1 MRPRILSV
9 LVALLLGI
17 VEAFGS
23 HQVIVRLENKKEN
36 KERKEIKEIVKFMGG
51 RVLDQI
57 PEKDLYLVELPDRLP
72 EKARIAGVHSW
83 ETNRVVRKLNSVHGI
98 IFNASN
104 LTPQWYDGQP
114 ALTRIGRPAAELIS
128 TGRGVVVADIN
139 SGFDYAHPALAGS
152 FTSGYDFVLGRPY
165 TISPAALDQSDVA
178 FLDQSD
184 VAFLDQSDV
193 AFLDAALSLAGVDSL
208 TANYIHASGV
218 TAVSGSQLGPQV
230 NQSAYSHAT
239 LCAGIIH
246 SIAPDS
252 MIMPLRAFDDSGNTD
267 LFSLAKAIDFAI
279 ANHAHVIN
287 MSFGL
292 DADSDTVHNEILAAQ
307 AAGILI
313 IASAGNANSSAPQ
326 YPAAYSGVLS
336 VAATDNADLKAT
348 FSNYGTNVDV
358 SAPGV
363 NVISSFPGG
372 YYAAISGTSFAAPIV
387 AAEAALVLQLQKN
400 PATVIPQSTVDI
412 NASNPYYAGALG
424 TGRIN
429 LSQAV
434 GGR

>member
-1 MRPRILSV
+1 MSV
-9 LVALLLGI
+9 LFSPWETIQMKARAVSFLFVLLMGVAQ
-17 VEAFGS
+17 AFAGT
-23 HQVIVRLENKKEN
+23 QQI
-36 KERKEIKEIVKFMGG
+36 IVKLEHRINIKDVAKVMGG
-51 RVLDQI
+51 RLLDQI
-57 PEKDLYLVELPDRLP
+57 PNQNLFLVEVPGRLAAN
-72 EKARIAGVHSW
+72 ARFLGVHSW
-83 ETNRVVRKLNSVHGI
+83 ESNRRVSKLHSVQGI
-98 IFNASN
+98 ILNASN
-104 LTPQWYDGQP
+104 LTPRWYDTQP
-114 ALTRIGRPAAELIS
+114 ALTRIGRPAAVQVG

-139 SGFDYAHPALAGS
+139 SSFDYAHPALAGA
-152 FTSGYDFVLGRPY
+152 FTSGYDFILARPY
-165 TISPAALDQSDVA
+165 TVSNATLNQADVA
-178 FLDQSD
+178 FLDQAD
-184 VAFLDQSDV
+184 VAFLDQADV
-193 AFLDAALSLAGVDSL
+193 AFLDAALIAAQADAATKDYL
-208 TANYIHASGV
+208 TTSGV
-218 TAVSGSQLGPQV
+218 TGVQASTIGPQV
-230 NQSAYSHAT
+230 NQSGYSHGT

-400 PATVIPQSTVDI
+400 A
-412 NASNPYYAGALG
+412 
-424 TGRIN
+424 
-429 LSQAV
+429 
-434 GGR
+434 